1 MSLPRADV
9 SAHSSWSSL
18 VRGTPQ
24 FWSRSLFWS
33 LGFAA
38 SIGIPTVLIDSPFFQ
53 RMTPSTWWNYV
64 LWVASALLG
73 GAIMALRKHPGAQTC
88 KVEGSAMGSGALAYL
103 AVGCPICNKVVVAV
117 LGVSG
122 ALNYFAAVQPLI
134 GILSIT
140 IMVLTLRRMVR
151 FISRGTAR
159 FIPVTRSIARETHG

>member
-1 MSLPRADV
+1 M
-9 SAHSSWSSL
+9 
-18 VRGTPQ
+18 RGAPQ
-24 FWSRSLFWS
+24 FWLRTFFWS
-33 LGFAA
+33 LVFATA
-38 SIGIPTVLIDSPFFQ
+38 IGVPTVLVDSPFFQ

-64 LWVASALLG
+64 LWVASALLS

-103 AVGCPICNKVVVAV
+103 AVGCPICNKIVVAV

-140 IMVLTLRRMVR
+140 LMVLTLRRMAR

-159 FIPVTRSIARETHG
+159 FVPVTRALTCFI